1 MKDALFA
8 LIIEP
13 IVQLLE
19 FFFTLFLEITGN
31 AGLSVIGLSFVVT
44 LCTLPLYMVA
54 ERWQETERNI
64 QQKLKGGVKRIKEAF
79 SGDEQYMI
87 LTTFYR
93 QNHYHPLM
101 ALRSSFSLLI
111 QIPFFIAAYTFL
123 SHLEPLKGVSFLF
136 IRDFGNPDASF
147 QIGNFTVNILPVA
160 MTAINCVSG
169 TLYSKGHGINEK
181 IQIYGC
187 AAVFLVLLYNSPA
200 GLVVYWTMNNILSLV
215 KNIFYKLKNPRR
227 ALHSVL
233 CIVSFLLFASVLTV
247 LSGRKTE
254 FRLLIV
260 ICAAALPVLP
270 FIAKKISAF
279 LDSSFQAAGTDRKI
293 RYALFILSAM
303 LLAVLAGLAIPS
315 TLMESEPEQ
324 YCYVEEFSSPFVFLR
339 HTFFQAAGLFIF
351 WPSCFYALFSSK
363 VKKALALLFPLL
375 AFIAILNTFAFS
387 GSYGPIL
394 PECIFMTP
402 QMFKPAPVSFALNI
416 ASIAAVAAA
425 LFILIKKRP
434 SAAASALAVI
444 TAALLAA
451 GARNSVKISSAFK
464 KMEAPSVKTK
474 IEPAYHLSK
483 SGKNVIVIMQD
494 RLFMP
499 FIEPCFQEQPE
510 LAGKFDGFTF
520 YKNCIS
526 FGKLTMI
533 GTPGIFGGYSF
544 TPWEIN
550 SRTEQ
555 TLQEKHNQA
564 LLTLPAVFHEAGF
577 DVTVS
582 GLPYENY
589 LEYPVEDMYKGYEYV
604 HRAETRGAYSDLWY
618 AEHGMKKVRFLAKDI
633 KRNFIWFSLF
643 KMVSPALRRAVYHNK
658 YWASFDSYSDGLP
671 RFIDNYSEL
680 DYLPELTDTDAQ
692 NDSFILIDNETVH
705 ESILLNYPEYVPSE
719 KAVSSFGPGP
729 YAKNDHFT
737 TMMAVF
743 RLLSEFFDFLKANGV
758 YDNTRIIIVSD
769 HGTVTEVPEFKNNL
783 PKLNKQNVVAA
794 LLVKDFGSRGGVR
807 EDLTFMTNA
816 DTPYL
821 ATKDIIPDAK
831 NPFTGLPFKIDSK
844 EPYVKIQV
852 AQAQSTRIRK
862 QPAFPVRKDEWFTV
876 KDNIF
881 VTENWAAYSGSSR
894 TDKEQS
900 DE

>member
-1 MKDALFA
+1 MTDFLFA
-8 LIIEP
+8 LIIAP

-31 AGLSVIGLSFVVT
+31 EGLSVIGLSFVVT

-54 ERWQETERNI
+54 ERWQETERSI
-64 QQKLKGGVKRIKEAF
+64 QEKLKGGVKRIKEAF
-79 SGDEQYMI
+79 HGDEQYMI

-136 IRDFGNPDASF
+136 IRDFGSPDASF
-147 QIGNFTVNILPVA
+147 KIGNFTVNILPIA

-227 ALHSVL
+227 VLHLML
-233 CIVSFLLFASVLTV
+233 CAVSFLLLASVFTI
-247 LSGRKTE
+247 LSGQKTE
-254 FRLLIV
+254 FKLLIV
-260 ICAAALPVLP
+260 IFAAVLP
-270 FIAKKISAF
+270 AAPFASSRLSAF
-279 LDSSFQAAGTDRKI
+279 LDSSFQKAGADKKTRF
-293 RYALFILSAM
+293 ALFFLSAV

-315 TLMESEPEQ
+315 MLMESEPEQ
-324 YCYVEEFSSPFVFLR
+324 YCYVEEFASPFVFLR
-339 HTFFQAAGLFIF
+339 HTFFQAAGIFIF
-351 WPSCFYALFSSK
+351 WPGCFYALFSSK

-375 AFIAILNTFAFS
+375 ACTALINTFAFS

-402 QMFKPAPVSFALNI
+402 QLFKPTAAAFALNI
-416 ASIAAVAAA
+416 AAIAAAVAVTA
-425 LFILIKKRP
+425 FFMKRSP
-434 SAAASALAVI
+434 SAVLSALAVI
-444 TAALLAA
+444 AAALLAT
-451 GARNSVKISSAFK
+451 GARNSVKISSSFK

-483 SGKNVIVIMQD
+483 TGKNVIVIMQD

-499 FIEPCFQEQPE
+499 FIEPCFQENPE
-510 LAGKFDGFTF
+510 LAQKFDGFTF

-550 SRTEQ
+550 SRTDQ

-589 LEYPVEDMYKGYEYV
+589 LEYPVEDMYKGYEYI

-618 AEHGMKKVRFLAKDI
+618 AEHGIKKVRFLARDI

-658 YWASFDSYSDGLP
+658 YWTSFDSYSDGLP

-680 DYLPELTDTDAQ
+680 DYLPELTRTDAQ
-692 NDSFILIDNETVH
+692 NNSFILIDNETVH

-719 KAVSSFGPGP
+719 KDVNSFGPEP
-729 YAKNDHFT
+729 YAKNAHFT

-743 RLLSEFFDFLKANGV
+743 RLYSDFFDYLKANGV

-769 HGTVTEVPEFKNNL
+769 HGTETKVPELPNNL
-783 PKLNKQNVVAA
+783 PKLNKQNVVAS
-794 LLVKDFGSRGGVR
+794 LLVKDFNSRGGVR

-816 DTPYL
+816 DTPHL
-821 ATKDIIPDAK
+821 ATQGLIPDAK
-831 NPFTGLPFKIDSK
+831 NPFTNLPFKIDDKSR
-844 EPYVKIQV
+844 YVKIQV
-852 AQAQSTRIRK
+852 AKAESTRIRK
-862 QPAFPVRKDEWFTV
+862 RTAFTVPKDEWFTV
-876 KDNIF
+876 KDDIF
-881 VTENWAAYSGSSR
+881 VTENWAPYSGPGHNDS
-894 TDKEQS
+894 Q
-900 DE
+900 